1 MDTVEAS
8 SVESVEIER
17 LKGRVAELEDAL
29 RQSERVM
36 QALIDHVPGHVYVN
50 DLQRRY
56 TVVNRVTEGY
66 AGGRENIIGKEPAE
80 LYPPEIVAVWQEND
94 RRIIETGITID
105 AEESAIY
112 EDGVHTHRSIK
123 FPIHDGAG
131 NVCAIGGISLDITAQ
146 RRAEQERERLQSA
159 IIEAQRAAIQ
169 ELSTPIIPLSSSAVV
184 VPLIGSV
191 DTTRAQQLMEALLEG
206 VATRGASM
214 VIIDVTGVGTI
225 DTRVAQALIHSAR
238 AVRLLGAQVVM
249 TGIQPAI
256 AQALVQLNVDFQGI
270 VVHRSLQAGIAHALA
285 SGDGPRR
292 GYAQ

>member
-1 MDTVEAS
+1 MDTVEALS
-8 SVESVEIER
+8 AKIEQ
-17 LKGRVAELEDAL
+17 LNGRVAELEEAL

-56 TVVNRVTEGY
+56 TVVNRVTGDY
-66 AGGRENIIGKEPAE
+66 AGGREHIIGKEPAE
-80 LYPPEIVAVWQEND
+80 LYPTEIVAGWYEND
-94 RRIIETGITID
+94 RRILETGITID
-105 AEESAIY
+105 AEESAMY

-123 FPIHDGAG
+123 FPIRDGAG

-146 RRAEQERERLQSA
+146 RRAEQEQGRLQAA

-184 VPLIGSV
+184 VPLIGTM
-191 DTTRAQQLMEALLEG
+191 DTMRAQQLMEALLEG
-206 VATRGASM
+206 VATRGASV
-214 VIIDVTGVGTI
+214 VIIDVTGVRTI
-225 DTRVAQALIHSAR
+225 DTRVAQALIQSAR

-256 AQALVQLNVDFQGI
+256 AQALVQLEVDFHGI
-270 VVHRSLQAGIAHALA
+270 VVHRSLQAGIEYALA
-285 SGDGPRR
+285 SGNGQRR
-292 GYAQ
+292 GHAQ